1 MLTVDT
7 PLGTLR
13 ASEADYYD
21 HPGIWIEFR
30 RRGQDDF
37 CPLALVE
44 YTDGED
50 EKLTAEAILTR
61 VWKDP
66 EDDDVTSIVHENITG
81 RQEQE

>member
-13 ASEADYYD
+13 ASESDYYD
-21 HPGIWIEFR
+21 HPGIWIEIQ

-50 EKLTAEAILTR
+50 EKMKKSRTKRL
-61 VWKDP
+61 
-66 EDDDVTSIVHENITG
+66 SHGCG
-81 RQEQE
+81 RIRKRMR

>member
-13 ASEADYYD
+13 ASESDYYD
-21 HPGIWIEFR
+21 HPGIWIEIQ

-50 EKLTAEAILTR
+50 EKAAFLAF
-61 VWKDP
+61 
-66 EDDDVTSIVHENITG
+66 G
-81 RQEQE
+81 EQIHLQDNPQKSHRCFRWARSS

>member
-13 ASEADYYD
+13 ASESDYYD

-30 RRGQDDF
+30 RRGQDIF
-37 CPLALVE
+37 SPLVLVE
-44 YTDGED
+44 YTDGSD
-50 EKLTAEAILTR
+50 EKLTVEAILTR

-66 EDDDVTSIVHENITG
+66 EDDEVTSIIHENISG
-81 RQEQE
+81 QEEQE